1 MICQMIKYMDYEILS
16 LVGLADKRVVALQS
30 NVRLQAI
37 IHDTSVIKKLLNA
50 GTKIVKLYMTHFS
63 YWSLIITSPSCLPF
77 LN

>member
-1 MICQMIKYMDYEILS
+1 MICQMIKYMDYGILS

-30 NVRLQAI
+30 YVRLQAI
-37 IHDTSVIKKLLNA
+37 IHDTSVIEKLLNA
-50 GTKIVKLYMTHFS
+50 GTKIPKLYMTHSS